1 MGNASFCSVEL
12 LHSQVLLCLVDYVV
26 LTFAVVQFSH
36 DCMVTFCIVSV
47 WWCRVEFRFV
57 LLSNSRVIVTCGEV
71 RYRNC
76 DVELCFAKV
85 K

>member
-1 MGNASFCSVEL
+1 MEFC
-12 LHSQVLLCLVDYVV
+12 
-26 LTFAVVQFSH
+26 
-36 DCMVTFCIVSV
+36 
-47 WWCRVEFRFV
+47 FV
-57 LLSNSRVIVTCGEV
+57 LWSMGTVIVTCGEV

>member
-1 MGNASFCSVEL
+1 
-12 LHSQVLLCLVDYVV
+12 
-26 LTFAVVQFSH
+26 
-36 DCMVTFCIVSV
+36 MVTFCIVSV